1 MNRRHSHWHGQ
12 LCMLPPSHSCRGQDF
27 SVPHMHVGAGQLTAA
42 AAAECSLQPVQA
54 VIANAVLAL
63 QHGLCS
69 HTAPRGTGCDRDGAL
84 TQLRKNPFATFLP

>member
-1 MNRRHSHWHGQ
+1 MGGIPTGMGSFACFH
-12 LCMLPPSHSCRGQDF
+12 LP
-27 SVPHMHVGAGQLTAA
+27 TAA
-42 AAAECSLQPVQA
+42 MGRISLSLTCMWELGSSQLLLECSLQPVQA

-63 QHGLCS
+63 QHALCS